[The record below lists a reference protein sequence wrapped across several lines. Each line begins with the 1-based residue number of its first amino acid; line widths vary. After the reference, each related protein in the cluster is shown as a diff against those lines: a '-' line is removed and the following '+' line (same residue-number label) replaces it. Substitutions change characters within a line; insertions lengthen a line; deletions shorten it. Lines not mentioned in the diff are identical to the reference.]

1 MMLNNEEIIMPTVEE
16 IEEMKRN
23 EEPRPSLGKYGIL
36 FWDFMK
42 EQHPGRYSFLML
54 ETTMREIAEEVDR
67 EAREMMDAIQSQLR
81 RQTPRPKPGSPANEV
96 RWGGNGD
103 FMATVQFETA
113 IRDQAE
119 EVVLRDI
126 VYKRR

>member
-1 MMLNNEEIIMPTVEE
+1 MTINNEEIIMPMVEE
-16 IEEMKRN
+16 IEEMERN

-42 EQHPGRYSFLML
+42 EQHPGRYSYLML

-67 EAREMMDAIQSQLR
+67 EAREMKDAIQSQLR
-81 RQTPRPKPGSPANEV
+81 KQTPRPK
-96 RWGGNGD
+96 GD
-103 FMATVQFETA
+103 FMATVQYETA

-119 EVVLRDI
+119 EVVMRDI